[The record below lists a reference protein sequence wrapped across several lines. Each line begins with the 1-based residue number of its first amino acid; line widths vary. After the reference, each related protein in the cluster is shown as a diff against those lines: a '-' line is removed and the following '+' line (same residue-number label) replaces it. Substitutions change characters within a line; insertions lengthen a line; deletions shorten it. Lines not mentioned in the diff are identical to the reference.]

1 MLDIKVSRT
10 IDKHIDEVW
19 RFVIDEFANGHEWA
33 FGTTSCRPG
42 TEAEDFD
49 RICHTESGTLK
60 DTITKVDDANHVL
73 EFSVEGL
80 PFFVRSVVATWSL
93 RTVSDTATEITI
105 GPRIETMPVI
115 GRVME
120 IPMRKALEKL
130 YPELL
135 DDLAVFVETG
145 QPSARKQQELAAAG
159 G

>member
-10 IDKHIDEVW
+10 IDKPIAEVW

-33 FGTTSCRPG
+33 YGTSSCRPG
-42 TEAEDFD
+42 ADDEDFD

-60 DTITKVDDANHVL
+60 DTITKVDDSNHVL

-93 RTVSDTATEITI
+93 RAASDTATEITI
-105 GPRIETMPVI
+105 GPRIETMPII

-120 IPMRKALEKL
+120 VPMRKALEKL

-145 QPSARKQQELAAAG
+145 QPSDRKQQELDAARS
-159 G
+159 